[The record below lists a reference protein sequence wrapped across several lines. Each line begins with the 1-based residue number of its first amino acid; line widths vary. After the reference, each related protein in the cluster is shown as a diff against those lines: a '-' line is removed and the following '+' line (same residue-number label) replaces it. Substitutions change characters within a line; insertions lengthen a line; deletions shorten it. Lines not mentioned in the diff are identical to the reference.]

1 MHIGTAAH
9 IAICFIGSRKCL
21 LNAEVVAC
29 SKQEAKG
36 YLASQDRMEKEL
48 QASIQVNDA
57 EKCSPAC
64 NSLCS
69 EFLHLV
75 AGHDG
80 SLHAVRRFQQHQGG
94 I

>member
-1 MHIGTAAH
+1 MLHPPDVSESAASTCHMHIGTAAH

-64 NSLCS
+64 NNLCS
-69 EFLHLV
+69 EFP
-75 AGHDG
+75 A
-80 SLHAVRRFQQHQGG
+80 SCSMP
-94 I
+94 